1 MDISTCII
9 TYNQKAYIEKAI
21 LGALSQQFSKDTL
34 YEIIVSDDC
43 SDDGTSEICRDYA
56 ERFHNIRYIRLTSR
70 SGATQNFRETLR
82 ACKGRYIAI
91 CEGDDYWTDNQKLQ
105 KQISI
110 LDSDTGIGLVHT
122 DVNILYNDRNLEE
135 DFYHNNG
142 CSHDETGDVALKIL
156 KHEYR
161 IFTCTVCLRRELAGL
176 YLHDENYND
185 FLMGDTPLWVEA
197 ARFSGIRYMP
207 FTSAVR
213 RLSSGSLSFT
223 DMSSGQIAFF
233 KSGMQC
239 VRYIQKKFG
248 YKTEDFNDLFGKG
261 YLQVLKAALLS
272 GDRASFLKYFYALKG
287 LPGRQK
293 SRYKGFSILKTLSGY
308 KPAWD
313 FSVQVARKIRKFRA
327 SVT

>member
-43 SDDGTSEICRDYA
+43 SDDGTSEICRDFA
-56 ERFHNIRYIRLTSR
+56 GRFQHIRYIGLTSR
-70 SGATQNFRETLR
+70 SGATSNFRETLR

-105 KQISI
+105 KQISL
-110 LDSDTGIGLVHT
+110 LDSDPGIGLVHT
-122 DVNILYNDRNLEE
+122 DVGILYNDRKIEE
-135 DFYHNNG
+135 DFYLNNR
-142 CSHDETGDVALKIL
+142 CIHDETGDVALKIL

-161 IFTCTVCLRRELAGL
+161 IFTCTVCLRRELAEL
-176 YLHDENYND
+176 YLDDENYNH

-197 ARFSGIRYMP
+197 SRFSGVRYMP

-223 DMSSGQIAFF
+223 DMNSEQIAFF
-233 KSGMQC
+233 ESGIQC
-239 VRYIQKKFG
+239 IKYIQNKFG
-248 YKTEDFNDLFGKG
+248 YKAEDFNDLFVSG
-261 YLQVLKAALLS
+261 YLQTLKAAVLS
-272 GDRASFLKYFYALKG
+272 GNRESFRKYFNAIKDLQGTKRIRNKG
-287 LPGRQK
+287 LCVLN
-293 SRYKGFSILKTLSGY
+293 ILSGF

-313 FSVQVARKIRKFRA
+313 ICVYVARKIRRRRA
-327 SVT
+327 AAA

>member
-9 TYNQKAYIEKAI
+9 TYNQKTYIEKAI

-34 YEIIVSDDC
+34 YEIIISDDC

-56 ERFHNIRYIRLTSR
+56 GRFQNIRYIGLTSR
-70 SGATQNFRETLR
+70 SGATSNFRETLR
-82 ACKGRYIAI
+82 LCKGRYIAI

-105 KQISI
+105 KQIRL
-110 LDSDTGIGLVHT
+110 LDSDAGISLVHT
-122 DVNILYNDRNLEE
+122 DVSILYNDRKLEE
-135 DFYHNNG
+135 DFYYNNG
-142 CSHDETGDVALKIL
+142 YCHDETGDVALKIL

-161 IFTCTVCLRRELAGL
+161 IFTCTVCLRRELADL
-176 YLHDENYND
+176 YLDDENYNH

-223 DMSSGQIAFF
+223 DMNSWQIAFF
-233 KSGMQC
+233 ESGIQC
-239 VRYIQKKFG
+239 VRYIQNKFG
-248 YKTEDFNDLFGKG
+248 YKTEDFNDLFVNG
-261 YLQVLKAALLS
+261 YLQTLKAAVLS
-272 GDRASFLKYFYALKG
+272 GNRESFNKYFNAIKELQDTKRLRNPG
-287 LPGRQK
+287 L
-293 SRYKGFSILKTLSGY
+293 YILKILSGF

-313 FSVQVARKIRKFRA
+313 ICVYVARKIRKQRA
-327 SVT
+327 AIA